1 MTKSEFY
8 TQLPLLTK
16 SLKPFAFNMTK
27 NSEDAEDLIQDTI
40 YRALKNF
47 EKFKPD
53 TNLKAWLYTVMKNIF
68 INNYRKKSKYQMVT
82 DPVDNDILLNNCKIK
97 TYNLADRQLLQEE
110 LNTVLKS
117 IKPELS
123 KPFVMHHQGF
133 KYEEISSSLEVPLGT
148 VKSRIFLA
156 KKEMQQVLVKRGID
170 STYKF

>member
-1 MTKSEFY
+1 
-8 TQLPLLTK
+8 
-16 SLKPFAFNMTK
+16 
-27 NSEDAEDLIQDTI
+27 
-40 YRALKNF
+40 
-47 EKFKPD
+47 
-53 TNLKAWLYTVMKNIF
+53 
-68 INNYRKKSKYQMVT
+68 MVT

-110 LNTVLKS
+110 LNMVLKS

-123 KPFVMHHQGF
+123 KPFVMHHEGF

-156 KKEMQQVLVKRGID
+156 KKEMQQVLVNRGID